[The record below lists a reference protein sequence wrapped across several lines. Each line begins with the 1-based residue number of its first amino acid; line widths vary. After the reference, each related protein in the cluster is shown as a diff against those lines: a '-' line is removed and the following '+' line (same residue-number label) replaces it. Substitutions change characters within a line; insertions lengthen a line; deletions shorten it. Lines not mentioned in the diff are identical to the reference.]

1 MEDTYSFVASA
12 DELKKYSDL
21 QDIVKRILKQ
31 TIQCGY
37 FIQQYAQRDFGGK
50 GNFISGAMRNLS
62 NIEQGGQSHRPPLA
76 WIAR

>member
-50 GNFISGAMRNLS
+50 GNSAMKNLS
-62 NIEQGGQSHRPPLA
+62 NIEQRGQSRRPPLA
-76 WIAR
+76 WMAR